1 MSAERPITTAGVA
14 ACDGVSRCF
23 EVPQRH
29 GTASTVLALDDVSVS
44 IAAGRLVALAGP
56 SGSGKSTLLAMLA
69 ALDRPTAGTVTL
81 QGRNLSDLDRA
92 ARRRVRRTTA
102 VMVLPQ
108 PADNL
113 LLARTGRGN
122 LRAVA
127 ALRSITDGV
136 EHAIDEL
143 VGRIGMGAFV
153 DHPCGAMSGGEQQ
166 RLAIACALVGSPAL
180 VLADEPT
187 GALDAVSAATVID
200 ALRAA
205 VVAGATIVVATHD
218 PHVMAA
224 ADEVIR
230 LDHGRR
236 VE

>member
-1 MSAERPITTAGVA
+1 MG
-14 ACDGVSRCF
+14 G
-23 EVPQRH
+23 
-29 GTASTVLALDDVSVS
+29 
-44 IAAGRLVALAGP
+44 
-56 SGSGKSTLLAMLA
+56 
-69 ALDRPTAGTVTL
+69 
-81 QGRNLSDLDRA
+81 NLSDLDRA
-92 ARRRVRRTTA
+92 ARRRGRRTTA

-127 ALRSITDGV
+127 ALRSVTDGV

-166 RLAIACALVGSPAL
+166 RLAVACALMGSPAL